1 MEMTGNLGVDLVV
14 DVGWTRPLVKS
25 MKCTRRSEIG
35 IEILLNFVVGASR
48 HGRPLHC
55 NSLANQTLIRQ
66 HPQSHSI
73 LSKANRRGDRSSS
86 IITITR
92 TTRNCSPPVSHT
104 QSINQSY
111 IPASSFPSSKPL
123 LKDASS
129 PALLNSHA
137 KPCDCVPSSII
148 LRSRV
153 PRT

>member
-1 MEMTGNLGVDLVV
+1 MEMTGNLGIDLVV
-14 DVGWTRPLVKS
+14 DVGWTSLVKS

-35 IEILLNFVVGASR
+35 KILLNFVVGASR

-55 NSLANQTLIRQ
+55 ISLANQTVLRQ
-66 HPQSHSI
+66 YPHSHSV
-73 LSKANRRGDRSSS
+73 LSKASRRGDRSSRT
-86 IITITR
+86 IIITR
-92 TTRNCSPPVSHT
+92 TTRNCSAPVSHT

-111 IPASSFPSSKPL
+111 IPTSSFPSSKPL